1 MLPLL
6 LAATLLAAG
15 PACPDPGLANPHLK
29 VVRADVR
36 GFDDYIVTV
45 EVGNRGTAPQTAGID
60 QHLDLLQNGKLL
72 GTQPIPALGP
82 GQTYISAF
90 RLRLPH
96 ERKRKPLAAEFR
108 YVLADGGRAGR
119 ENCNTANDAL
129 SATL

>member
-6 LAATLLAAG
+6 FASYLAAAS
-15 PACPDPGLANPHLK
+15 PACPDPALANPRLK

-45 EVGNRGTAPQTAGID
+45 DVANRGDAPQTAGIG
-60 QHLDLLQNGKLL
+60 QRLDLLQNGRVL
-72 GTQPIPALGP
+72 GSQPIPALGP
-82 GQTYISAF
+82 RQTYLTAF
-90 RLRLPH
+90 RIRLPH

-108 YVLADGGRAGR
+108 YVLADGTRAAR
-119 ENCNTANDAL
+119 ENCSTANDAL

>member
-45 EVGNRGTAPQTAGID
+45 EVGNRGAAPQSAGID
-60 QHLDLLQNGKLL
+60 QHLDLLQDGRIL
-72 GTQPIPALGP
+72 GSQPIPALGP
-82 GQTYISAF
+82 KQTYVSAF
-90 RLRLPH
+90 RIRLPH

-108 YVLADGGRAGR
+108 YVLADGSRSAR
-119 ENCNTANDAL
+119 ENCSSANDAL